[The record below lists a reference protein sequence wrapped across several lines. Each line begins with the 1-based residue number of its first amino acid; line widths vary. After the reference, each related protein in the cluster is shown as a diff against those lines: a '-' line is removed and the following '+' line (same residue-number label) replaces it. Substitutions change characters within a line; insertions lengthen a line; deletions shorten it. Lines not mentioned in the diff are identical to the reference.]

1 MVDADGQESEEEIR
15 RSILEQLK
23 VAGLVNEDPEIY
35 GAMDTDF
42 SGTSTVIP
50 VALKADGS
58 LKATS
63 KTASTYEF
71 GLMSDYV
78 RKKIEH
84 VGKRSLPEM
93 WR

>member
-42 SGTSTVIP
+42 Q
-50 VALKADGS
+50 AH
-58 LKATS
+58 
-63 KTASTYEF
+63 
-71 GLMSDYV
+71 
-78 RKKIEH
+78 RQ
-84 VGKRSLPEM
+84 
-93 WR
+93 